1 MAILVAADFDAE
13 AWAAWWPHLKAA
25 LPGEQLVR
33 NASACAPETI
43 EMAIVANPPPR
54 ALAGLPALRLIQS
67 LWAGV
72 DGLLADASVP
82 TDVPLAR
89 MVDPAMSAS
98 MAETAVWAALSW
110 QRGFFSYA
118 AQQRKRQ
125 WQALA
130 ARRAEDIRIAV
141 LGLGQMGR
149 CTAQALLRQGY
160 RVSGWSRSGLPLEG
174 VQTFSGQAELS
185 AVLAAADVV
194 INLLPLTPDTREMF
208 DAQRL
213 SQLPRGA
220 CFVNVGRG
228 AQLVEPDLI
237 AALDAGQLSHA
248 VLDVFA
254 TEPLPRDHPFWTHPN
269 ITVLPHVA
277 APTDPRSAARLA
289 AENIVA
295 LRAGRPLANLV
306 DRRRGY

>member
-118 AQQRKRQ
+118 AQQRKRH

-130 ARRAEDIRIAV
+130 GRRAEDVRIAV

-194 INLLPLTPDTREMF
+194 INLLPLTPDTRGLI
-208 DAQRL
+208 DARFL
-213 SQLPRGA
+213 AGLPRGA
-220 CFVNVGRG
+220 GLVNLARG
-228 AQLVEPDLI
+228 AHLVDDDLL
-237 AALDAGQLSHA
+237 AALDNGQLGHA
-248 VLDVFA
+248 VLDVFN
-254 TEPLPRDHPFWTHPN
+254 TEPLPAAHAYWQHPRV
-269 ITVLPHVA
+269 TVLPHA
-277 APTDPRSAARLA
+277 AAATDARSAAAVVARNIEALA
-289 AENIVA
+289 
-295 LRAGRPLANLV
+295 AGRPLSDLV
-306 DRRRGY
+306 ARDAGY